1 MGGVSHDPD
10 VERKRATRRDERRAV
25 RFVRRADFL
34 EGAREPAAR
43 DLATRAVARRAEDT
57 SPRAAHARA
66 RAAPTPS
73 SSPVLSGTRA
83 RDDSS
88 LLPPFRRPARTMPT
102 AAKHLIITSA
112 RGLPAS
118 TVSSCV
124 SAYGLDPDAAIVLTH
139 CALAPDGS
147 FAGALAT
154 PQSVDKLVS
163 LADDPDTWHAPEVLA
178 AVSRSLRPGGSFV
191 AATLPTARAHL
202 AVDADGARAA
212 TVAKCLVAG
221 LVPTPGEAAREAPK
235 GVAAAVSTTKPAT
248 WEKGAA
254 FSLRSRRLKEN
265 APPPRDAPDAA
276 AAAQS
281 WKVLNTVEDELLDD
295 DALLDES
302 ELRAGADEAAAAKAR
317 GGGATSKSACKNC
330 S

>member
-1 MGGVSHDPD
+1 
-10 VERKRATRRDERRAV
+10 
-25 RFVRRADFL
+25 
-34 EGAREPAAR
+34 
-43 DLATRAVARRAEDT
+43 
-57 SPRAAHARA
+57 
-66 RAAPTPS
+66 
-73 SSPVLSGTRA
+73 
-83 RDDSS
+83 
-88 LLPPFRRPARTMPT
+88 MPT

-139 CALAPDGS
+139 CALAPDGT

-281 WKVLNTVEDELLDD
+281 WKVLDTAEDDLLDD
-295 DALLDES
+295 DDLLDES
-302 ELRAGADEAAAAKAR
+302 ELRAGADEAAAAKAK
-317 GGGATSKSACKNC
+317 GGCATSKSACKNC
-330 S
+330 SCGRAEAEAAAGDGGVLSEEQKKEFKSACGNCYLGDAFRCAGCPMLGQPAGAPAGSTKVTVDLGGDDF

>member
-1 MGGVSHDPD
+1 
-10 VERKRATRRDERRAV
+10 
-25 RFVRRADFL
+25 
-34 EGAREPAAR
+34 
-43 DLATRAVARRAEDT
+43 
-57 SPRAAHARA
+57 
-66 RAAPTPS
+66 
-73 SSPVLSGTRA
+73 
-83 RDDSS
+83 
-88 LLPPFRRPARTMPT
+88 MPT

-139 CALAPDGS
+139 CALAPDGT

-281 WKVLNTVEDELLDD
+281 WKVLNTAEDELLDD

-302 ELRAGADEAAAAKAR
+302 ELRAGADEAAAAKAS
-317 GGGATSKSACKNC
+317 GGCATSKSACKNC
-330 S
+330 SCGRAEAEAAAGDGGVLSEEQKKEFKSACGNCYLGDAFRCAGCPMLGQPAGAPAGSTKVTVDLGGDDF

>member
-1 MGGVSHDPD
+1 
-10 VERKRATRRDERRAV
+10 
-25 RFVRRADFL
+25 
-34 EGAREPAAR
+34 
-43 DLATRAVARRAEDT
+43 
-57 SPRAAHARA
+57 
-66 RAAPTPS
+66 
-73 SSPVLSGTRA
+73 
-83 RDDSS
+83 
-88 LLPPFRRPARTMPT
+88 MPT

-317 GGGATSKSACKNC
+317 GGCATSKSACKNC
-330 S
+330 SCGRAEAEAAAGPGGVLTEEQKKEFKSACGNCYLGDAFRCAGCPMLGQPAGAPPGSTKVTVDLGGDAF

>member
-1 MGGVSHDPD
+1 
-10 VERKRATRRDERRAV
+10 
-25 RFVRRADFL
+25 
-34 EGAREPAAR
+34 
-43 DLATRAVARRAEDT
+43 
-57 SPRAAHARA
+57 
-66 RAAPTPS
+66 
-73 SSPVLSGTRA
+73 
-83 RDDSS
+83 
-88 LLPPFRRPARTMPT
+88 MPT

-139 CALAPDGS
+139 CALAPDGT

-254 FSLRSRRLKEN
+254 FSLKSRRLKEN
-265 APPPRDAPDAA
+265 AEPRNV
-276 AAAQS
+276 QS
-281 WKVLNTVEDELLDD
+281 GDPASRKVLNTAEDDLLDD
-295 DALLDES
+295 DELLDES
-302 ELRAGADEAAAAKAR
+302 ELRAGADEAAAAKAS
-317 GGGATSKSACKNC
+317 GGCATSKSACKNC
-330 S
+330 SCGRAEAEAAAGDGGVLSEEQKKEFKSACGNCYLGDAFRCAGCPMLGQPAGAPAGSTKVTVDLGGDDF

>member
-1 MGGVSHDPD
+1 
-10 VERKRATRRDERRAV
+10 
-25 RFVRRADFL
+25 
-34 EGAREPAAR
+34 
-43 DLATRAVARRAEDT
+43 
-57 SPRAAHARA
+57 
-66 RAAPTPS
+66 
-73 SSPVLSGTRA
+73 
-83 RDDSS
+83 
-88 LLPPFRRPARTMPT
+88 MPT

-139 CALAPDGS
+139 CALAPDGT

-281 WKVLNTVEDELLDD
+281 WKVLNTAEDELLDD

-317 GGGATSKSACKNC
+317 GGCATSKSACKNC
-330 S
+330 SCGRAEAEAAAGPGGVLTEEQKKEFKSACGNCYLGDAFRCAGCPMLGQPAGAPAGSTKVTVDLGGDDF